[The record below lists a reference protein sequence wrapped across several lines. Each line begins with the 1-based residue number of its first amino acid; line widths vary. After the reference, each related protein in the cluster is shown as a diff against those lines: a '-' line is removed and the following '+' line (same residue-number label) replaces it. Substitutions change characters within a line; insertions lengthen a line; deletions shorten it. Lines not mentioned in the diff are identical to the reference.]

1 MSLIYK
7 TKIANWEWYEA
18 ESVISTN
25 DTVKEQV
32 SELGNNIV
40 ISAIHQTGG
49 RGRRGKSWQEIVG
62 NLYFTYTQ
70 EAEAQELS
78 KIVCI
83 VGLSLAKVIKR
94 LSPQS
99 DVKIKWP
106 NDVFLEGKKMS
117 GILLEHIQ
125 NNLWAIGIGINVVG
139 APILEGMSYQATSLK
154 ENGIAL
160 DRTEIMRYYLKQFSE
175 DMEEYRHNG
184 FKNIREQWLDKA
196 KNYHQEI
203 MVKTEKETKKG
214 RFEDLDD
221 NGYLILKTTQGTERI
236 IAGDL
241 FV

>member
-7 TKIANWEWYEA
+7 EEIESWTWYEA
-18 ESVISTN
+18 ESVFSTN
-25 DTVKEQV
+25 DTVKEEI
-32 SELGNNIV
+32 SGLGNNIV
-40 ISAIHQTGG
+40 ISAKCQTGG
-49 RGRRGKSWQEIVG
+49 RGRRGKTWQEILG

-70 EAEAQELS
+70 VASAQELS

-83 VGLSLAKVIKR
+83 IGLSLAKVIKA

-117 GILLEHIQ
+117 GILIENIKE
-125 NNLWAIGIGINVVG
+125 NLWAIGIGINVEG
-139 APILEGMSYQATSLK
+139 APKLEGANYQATSLK

-160 DRTEIMRYYLKQFSE
+160 DRTEILRYYLNQYSE
-175 DMEEYRHNG
+175 DMKEYRRNG
-184 FKNIREQWLDKA
+184 FRHIREQWLKIA

-203 MVKTEKETKKG
+203 TVKTEKETKEG
-214 RFEDLDD
+214 IFEDLDD
-221 NGYLILKTTQGTERI
+221 NGYLILKTQQGEERI

>member
-1 MSLIYK
+1 MLLIYK
-7 TKIANWEWYEA
+7 EKISSWDWYEA

-25 DTVKEQV
+25 DAVKEEV
-32 SELGNNIV
+32 SPLGENII

-49 RGRRGKSWQEIVG
+49 RGRRGKNWQEIVG

-70 EAEAQELS
+70 EASAQELS

-83 VGLSLAKVIKR
+83 IGLSLAKVIKA

-117 GILLEHIQ
+117 GILIENIKE
-125 NNLWAIGIGINVVG
+125 NIWAIGIGINVEG
-139 APILEGMSYQATSLK
+139 APKLEGTNYQATSLK
-154 ENGIAL
+154 ENGIEL
-160 DRTEIMRYYLKQFSE
+160 DRTEILRYYLNQFSE
-175 DMEEYRHNG
+175 DMEEYRRNG
-184 FKNIREQWLDKA
+184 FKNIRAQWLQMA
-196 KNYHQEI
+196 RNYHQI
-203 MVKTEKETKKG
+203 ITVKTEKETKEG
-214 RFEDLDD
+214 IFEDLDG
-221 NGYLILKTTQGTERI
+221 NGYLILKTQQEEERI

>member
-1 MSLIYK
+1 MSLVYK
-7 TKIANWEWYEA
+7 EKIVKWDWYDA
-18 ESVISTN
+18 DSVISTN
-25 DTVKEQV
+25 DTVKEKV
-32 SELGNNIV
+32 CEFGKNIV

-49 RGRRGKSWQEIVG
+49 RGRRGKKWQEIVG

-83 VGLSLAKVIKR
+83 VGLSLAKVITS

-117 GILLEHIQ
+117 GILIENIEK
-125 NNLWAIGIGINVVG
+125 NIWAIGIGINVAG
-139 APILEGMSYQATSLK
+139 APVLERENYQATSLK
-154 ENGIAL
+154 ENGIVL
-160 DRTEIMRYYLKQFSE
+160 DRTEILRYYLEQFSE
-175 DMEEYRHNG
+175 DMKEYHHNG
-184 FKNIREQWLDKA
+184 FKNIREQWLGKA

-203 MVKTEKETKKG
+203 MIKTEKETKKG